1 MIELLFIACI
11 SGSPATCEEKSLI
24 YTDLTARSCMMGAQ
38 PQLAKWVE
46 THPKWRIARWT
57 CQTPGTGRKV

>member
-11 SGSPATCEEKSLI
+11 SGSPGTCEEKSLV
-24 YTDLTARSCMMGAQ
+24 YTDLASMTCMMGAQ

-46 THPKWRIARWT
+46 THPKWQIARWT
-57 CQTPGTGRKV
+57 CRVPGTGRRA